1 MLADRR
7 GRDIALEDLV
17 AALEAEAHEPQGP
30 FVRQWLKHPG
40 IPEEFRARYAM
51 AVAPAANSGTNSS
64 KETHP

>member
-17 AALEAEAHEPQGP
+17 AVLDAETHEPQGP
-30 FVRQWLKHPG
+30 FIRRWLKHPG

-51 AVAPAANSGTNSS
+51 AVAPAVNSGTNSS